1 MYGYSSNGNRRRLQ
15 NSDSLVLFS
24 SQHIQSLLILQQIT
38 HSAILPGLI
47 YHLDDILDCVAGDIC
62 QCVGKRKPVSIS
74 MSVENIASLF
84 RSLQEA
90 YTEPLNDGGSLF
102 DQVMSDCIILNN
114 SYRLLIMMEREYQ
127 LYSSL
132 HNPSM
137 NNEIL
142 SAIRSILDL
151 QNEKDLGLYS
161 LLRDQLRNHLSFD
174 EKQTSFALPLFAKI
188 AQLLSSNTDM
198 CEQFSSFVDYFVFSL
213 FERNSLLNT
222 SAEYDSLFQ
231 SFCFSISFLLT
242 VTRCWSAFVDGG
254 DCMKV
259 CLE

>member
-1 MYGYSSNGNRRRLQ
+1 M
-15 NSDSLVLFS
+15 LFS
-24 SQHIQSLLILQQIT
+24 SQHIQALLTLEQLT

-62 QCVGKRKPVSIS
+62 QCAGKRKPVSIS
-74 MSVENIASLF
+74 MSVDNIASLF

-90 YTEPLNDGGSLF
+90 YTEPMNEGGSLF
-102 DQVMSDCIILNN
+102 DQVMSDCIILSN
-114 SYRLLIMMEREYQ
+114 SYHLLIMMEREYEIS
-127 LYSSL
+127 SSL

-137 NNEIL
+137 DKEIL
-142 SAIRSILDL
+142 SAIRSILDS
-151 QNEKDLGLYS
+151 QKEKDLGLYS
-161 LLRDQLRNHLSFD
+161 VFRDQLRNHLNVD
-174 EKQTSFALPLFAKI
+174 EKPTSFAIPLFAKI

-198 CEQFSSFVDYFVFSL
+198 CKQFSSFVDYFVFSL
-213 FERNSLLNT
+213 FERNSMLNT

-254 DCMKV
+254 DCMQV
-259 CLE
+259 CIERMIDS